1 MGIMSKQYKPK
12 QENIVKL
19 TIFLTKLN
27 DNGGSKN

>member
-1 MGIMSKQYKPK
+1 MSKQYKPK

-27 DNGGSKN
+27 DNGGSKNK

>member
-1 MGIMSKQYKPK
+1 MRKQYKPK

-27 DNGGSKN
+27 ENGGSKNK